1 MTADGNIG
9 TMKTAAELRRIAIIS
24 HHHSQSNRNQ
34 QNSISMECQP
44 ATPADAILVCG
55 FIGFDDSTGNSRPQ
69 LGGKSNND
77 VSFLHLLHLS

>member
-1 MTADGNIG
+1 
-9 TMKTAAELRRIAIIS
+9 
-24 HHHSQSNRNQ
+24 
-34 QNSISMECQP
+34 MECQP